1 MMCNPSALHREG
13 KKTTVP
19 ASKLTFSVSAS
30 PLTWN
35 DRYLQL
41 QSSELQNTKIKEFIT
56 NALQEAEF
64 RAFMFP
70 LG

>member
-13 KKTTVP
+13 KKNTVP

-41 QSSELQNTKIKEFIT
+41 QSSELQNTKIKEFIS